1 MVHGHGVAEAR
12 LTLGSDPIPAGARL
26 PAKSAR
32 RDPCQT
38 SGMARPPR
46 TFTPHCPVHVVNRGV
61 ERRRLFDRP
70 RDYDEFLGLIDHAL
84 TRRPAR
90 LLAYA
95 LMPNHWHL
103 VLWPD
108 ATRGPSQFLH
118 YLTTLHAAHF
128 RQATGTRGDGHVYQG
143 RFHSTSIGSDA
154 QYLHTLRYVEA
165 NPVRAR
171 FVGNAEDWP
180 WTSLAERRG
189 DAQRIVPGPVSL
201 PGADIWTAL
210 VNATGIDATADHAVC
225 PAFEMPQ
232 ESGPSQNGV

>member
-1 MVHGHGVAEAR
+1 M
-12 LTLGSDPIPAGARL
+12 
-26 PAKSAR
+26 
-32 RDPCQT
+32 
-38 SGMARPPR
+38 
-46 TFTPHCPVHVVNRGV
+46 NRGV

-154 QYLHTLRYVEA
+154 Q
-165 NPVRAR
+165 
-171 FVGNAEDWP
+171 
-180 WTSLAERRG
+180 
-189 DAQRIVPGPVSL
+189 RIVPGPVSL